1 MTTELTIYY
10 WNPVK
15 QEIADIET
23 IRGYHPNAS
32 IPEKADISV
41 LGWFPLVETESP
53 DYNKLTQV
61 LTWVV
66 EQKQSHQGPYFYRS
80 YKVGNLPPEKIA
92 ENTAVFLE
100 QQKKSFIETAQKLLD
115 DFARSRGYDDIKSA
129 IGYLQSSIP
138 QFKQEA
144 EICLEKRDQMWYA
157 LFNILDRV
165 QNQEIEVPMD
175 FSDIVSQ
182 LPILEWN

>member
-15 QEIADIET
+15 QEIADLET
-23 IRGYHPNAS
+23 IRKYHPNAS
-32 IPEKADISV
+32 IPDNADISV
-41 LGWFPLVETESP
+41 LGWFTLVETDPPE
-53 DYNKLTQV
+53 YNKITQV

-66 EQKQSHQGPYFYRS
+66 ETRQSNTGPYFCRS
-80 YKVGNLPPEKIA
+80 YRIGNLSQEQVL
-92 ENTAVFLE
+92 ENTKVFVE
-100 QQKKSFIETAQKLLD
+100 NQKQVFISTAQKLLD

-157 LFNILDRV
+157 LFNILDKV
-165 QNQEIEVPMD
+165 QNQEIEVPTD